1 MQSLLGNGEQPSV
14 AKTQGQS
21 EGVVGDKAKI
31 VGFSHIVLCR
41 RSEELEINLLVN
53 ESH

>member
-1 MQSLLGNGEQPSV
+1 MQSPLGNVEQPSV
-14 AKTQGQS
+14 AKTQSQS
-21 EGVVGDKAKI
+21 EGVAGDKAKI
-31 VGFSHIVLCR
+31 VGFSHIVLCL